1 MSSACHESGVVIAK
15 MANYQS
21 IGCAAASCLA
31 GKRVLVVEDNWV
43 VAEALHLLLEETG
56 LVVSGPS
63 ATIADAQR
71 LVSEQVP
78 QLAIVDLRLRG
89 ELTFGLIDS
98 LYDRGVSVVVVSGLV
113 STPPA
118 KAAAVVQKPFS
129 GAELIDTLC
138 EVELRRPGIQA

>member
-1 MSSACHESGVVIAK
+1 

-138 EVELRRPGIQA
+138 EVVATPSGTPSLLSCAAEK